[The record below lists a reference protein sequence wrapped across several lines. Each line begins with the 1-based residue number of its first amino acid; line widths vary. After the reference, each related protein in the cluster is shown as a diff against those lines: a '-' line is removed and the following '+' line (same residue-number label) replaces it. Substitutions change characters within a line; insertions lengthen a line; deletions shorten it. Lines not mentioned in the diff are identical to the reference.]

1 MTWNRQKK
9 FDTHMF
15 SIWIYQNV
23 EKEAELFGKA
33 SQKLSHANL
42 LIIGS
47 ISSKF
52 HLDDLKTVGGVW
64 DQQFTN
70 YPTNRPSAYSSW
82 VYNFIL
88 SFN

>member
-1 MTWNRQKK
+1 
-9 FDTHMF
+9 MF

-52 HLDDLKTVGGVW
+52 HLDDLKTVGGV
-64 DQQFTN
+64 
-70 YPTNRPSAYSSW
+70 
-82 VYNFIL
+82 
-88 SFN
+88 